1 MTTTALLLGLLL
13 PGAAF
18 AAGLILWTFLE
29 YVLHRFAFHERML
42 GQRVAREH
50 LEHHAK
56 VDHFAPLSHKVALAV
71 PVLGAI
77 FGLAWLV
84 TTAPIAAGLALGV
97 VTGWLSYEVLHRR
110 IHVAAPLNAYGRW
123 ARRHHL
129 SHHFGN
135 AKLNHGVSSPIWDHV
150 FGTHAPRATVLV
162 PRRHATKFPWL
173 LDDASR
179 APKELALQPSFT
191 DNYRLVG

>member
-1 MTTTALLLGLLL
+1 MMTTALVTGL
-13 PGAAF
+13 AF
-18 AAGLILWTFLE
+18 AAGLLLWTFLE
-29 YVLHRFAFHERML
+29 YVLHRFAFHERKL

-56 VDHFAPLSHKVALAV
+56 VDHFAPFTHKLALAV
-71 PVLGAI
+71 PILAAI
-77 FGLAWLV
+77 FGLGWLV
-84 TTAPIAAGLALGV
+84 TSAPIAAGLALGV

-150 FGTHAPRATVLV
+150 FGTHAPKATVLV

-173 LDDASR
+173 LDDATR
-179 APKELALQPSFT
+179 TPKELALQPSFT
-191 DNYRLVG
+191 ETYRLVG